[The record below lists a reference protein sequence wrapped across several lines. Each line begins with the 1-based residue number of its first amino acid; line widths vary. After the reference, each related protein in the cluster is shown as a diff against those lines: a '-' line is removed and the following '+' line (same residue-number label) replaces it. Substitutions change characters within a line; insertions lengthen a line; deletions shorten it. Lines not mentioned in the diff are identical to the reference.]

1 MKNLLLTLIA
11 SVGLCA
17 IPSLANAQA
26 GTTAGA
32 TSTVALV
39 VVGLVVLGSAFA
51 DDDAPAAAY
60 SGACVGWTCTNTL
73 PVEEEEEEV
82 ARATTT
88 ATTATTASTAASTT
102 TTTTT

>member
-26 GTTAGA
+26 GTTPGVDEV
-32 TSTVALV
+32 VALV
-39 VVGLVVLGSAFA
+39 VVGVVVLGSTFA

-60 SGACVGWTCTNTL
+60 SGACVGWACTNTL
-73 PVEEEEEEV
+73 PEEEEE
-82 ARATTT
+82 ATSTTT
-88 ATTATTASTAASTT
+88 NTT
-102 TTTTT
+102 TTTTTTS

>member
-73 PVEEEEEEV
+73 PEEEEE
-82 ARATTT
+82 ATATTT
-88 ATTATTASTAASTT
+88 TTTSTATTTTSTT